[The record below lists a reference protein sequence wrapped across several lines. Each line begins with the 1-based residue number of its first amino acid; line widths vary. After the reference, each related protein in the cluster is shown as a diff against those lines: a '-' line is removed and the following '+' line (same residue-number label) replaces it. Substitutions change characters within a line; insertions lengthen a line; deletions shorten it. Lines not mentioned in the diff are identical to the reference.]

1 MLINIFKAYGF
12 NINIQIF
19 RNFFNNFIE
28 GNNVNDL
35 ILHNNDE
42 NTIRTR
48 ILRWLNGIFENII
61 DDENTRFIMEQL
73 IRIFVIRIGISVI
86 LGLLAPFGF
95 IAAGI
100 IKSINNSH
108 FIYDIGKKAK
118 TFLTRK
124 IRDSGGRQNIINICE
139 GYRDSISLFARL
151 RDKNDWTRKIQI
163 LNS

>member
-1 MLINIFKAYGF
+1 M
-12 NINIQIF
+12 
-19 RNFFNNFIE
+19 
-28 GNNVNDL
+28 NDL

-42 NTIRTR
+42 NTIGTR
-48 ILRWLNGIFENII
+48 ILLWLNGNFENIN
-61 DDENTRFIMEQL
+61 DENTRFIMEEL
-73 IRIFVIRIGISVI
+73 IRIFVKRIGISAI
-86 LGLLAPFGF
+86 LGLLDFVPPFGF

-100 IKSINNSH
+100 IKSIINSH
-108 FIYDIGKKAK
+108 FIYDIEKRAK
-118 TFLTRK
+118 TFLTKK

>member
-1 MLINIFKAYGF
+1 M
-12 NINIQIF
+12 
-19 RNFFNNFIE
+19 
-28 GNNVNDL
+28 NDL

-73 IRIFVIRIGISVI
+73 IRISEIRIGISAI
-86 LGLLAPFGF
+86 LGLLDFVIPLGF
-95 IAAGI
+95 ISAGI
-100 IKSINNSH
+100 IKSIINSH